1 MSHNGGSS
9 QNNGCNNDRNDRD
22 NGSSRRL
29 RGVQKGIGQC
39 SWRSSCN
46 KRKRKTTGSTS
57 RQSVLAAAAL
67 RRNMP
72 FQLDV
77 LPFDTL
83 ANAVAYLP
91 FDDFAKIGLVSK
103 KFHKVQNM
111 TRYSRKHIS
120 VGLLRRLFPDAI
132 IPSPSTTSCVGM
144 LQVMRPLRRALRSY
158 PSGNIN
164 EVDLSELLAF
174 RESHFEELLKSI
186 NNGKS
191 LFTEVRRLN
200 VRGCV
205 VEPKDI
211 AFLAQLMPKVWFVRC
226 SPQTLVL
233 PEEIKEHLML
243 TAEQQYQLRN
253 RVEDYAQL
261 CGKLTQRQLLLLS
274 QLTEQFPCLEMVQLD
289 KL

>member
-72 FQLDV
+72 FLDV

-91 FDDFAKIGLVSK
+91 FDDLAKIGLVSK

-233 PEEIKEHLML
+233 PEEMFQRASNADCRTTISTTKPSGRLCP
-243 TAEQQYQLRN
+243 TLRETN
-253 RVEDYAQL
+253 AATTLAIVSTHRAIPV
-261 CGKLTQRQLLLLS
+261 S
-274 QLTEQFPCLEMVQLD
+274 
-289 KL
+289 